1 MNLENLNDKLLEALA
16 KSKHEEKKK
25 GNTCIDQLI
34 NDISEND
41 WCCDQNG
48 SRSDMKDWE
57 KSAIVA
63 GLMLLL
69 REGDE
74 E

>member
-1 MNLENLNDKLLEALA
+1 MNLKNFNYKLLEALA

-34 NDISEND
+34 TDISEND
-41 WCCDQNG
+41 WYCDQNG
-48 SRSDMKDWE
+48 SQSDMKDWE

-69 REGDE
+69 REGE
-74 E
+74 K